1 MRGRRDLTHGCQRTG
16 ARLAADVVGQ
26 PPARALRRYRR
37 RRRRVR
43 VIGHAFAPKPTW
55 RQQQAWAEAPEE
67 LRWRL
72 TVGAIADQVVQA
84 AIDHVHRTVNDGPQV
99 FGHCEPGRPVP
110 VLLAMAASL
119 NIDALVIGNRDMR
132 RLGPGGSIGRGLTRR
147 ASGDVI
153 VVDTVGRRDLR
164 HTGRPPAA
172 FRPVHALAEL

>member
-1 MRGRRDLTHGCQRTG
+1 MF
-16 ARLAADVVGQ
+16 ARVLVGTDGTDTATRAVEAAAEM
-26 PPARALRRYRR
+26 ARAHRSVL
-37 RRRRVR
+37 

-72 TVGAIADQVVQA
+72 TVGAIADQIVHA
-84 AIDHVHRTVNDGPQV
+84 AIDHVHRTVNDDLQV
-99 FGHCEPGRPVP
+99 FGHREPGRPVP
-110 VLLAMAASL
+110 VLLAMTASL

-147 ASGDVI
+147 ATCDVI

-164 HTGRPPAA
+164 NTARPPAA
-172 FRPVHALAEL
+172 FRPVHALA